1 MAHALVHLGQGEG
14 DLSYPLQLTFWHDID
29 ESRTSRGTIVA
40 RRHTGS
46 VRLASLRWWFENRKT
61 GQITIAQFPNWPL
74 WGIAATWLVTAL
86 ARSSA
91 LGQTASWA
99 RTGLWLYWAGDEI
112 VRGVNPWRRAVGV
125 AVVAWQAGVLV
136 LG

>member
-1 MAHALVHLGQGEG
+1 M
-14 DLSYPLQLTFWHDID
+14 LSTTRPTRHH
-29 ESRTSRGTIVA
+29 SVVA
-40 RRHTGS
+40 RRNTGS
-46 VRLASLRWWFENRKT
+46 VRVASLRWWFENRET

-86 ARSSA
+86 AGSSA
-91 LGQTASWA
+91 PGPAASWA

-112 VRGVNPWRRAVGV
+112 VRGVNPWRRVLGV
-125 AVVAWQAGVLV
+125 AVVAWQAGALV